1 MTKYPHRNLST
12 YFAIFFSLL
21 ALLSICS
28 CKKVEERSEILVS
41 AAISLKEGLIE
52 CAKQFEREHAG
63 TKVVFN
69 FAASGLLAQQI
80 SQGAPTDI
88 FVSAS
93 DEPVLSLQKK
103 NLLVDGSIQKLAGN
117 KLVLMAPSDKQYKSI
132 SDLKKAEKLAI
143 GNPKT
148 VPAGAYAV
156 KALKSAGL
164 YDYLESEHKL
174 VLAEDARQVLAYV
187 EAGNVDAGM
196 VYNTDARLASR
207 GRICFVIPPNLSGE
221 IKYQIACV
229 RNSQRAQLAEQFAS
243 FLSGA
248 RAREIFEK
256 LGFST

>member
-1 MTKYPHRNLST
+1 MTKYPHSSLST

-21 ALLSICS
+21 ALLLISS
-28 CKKVEERSEILVS
+28 CRKVEERSEILVS

-52 CAKQFEREHAG
+52 CAKQFESEHAG
-63 TKVVFN
+63 TRVVFN
-69 FAASGLLAQQI
+69 FGASGLLAQQI
-80 SQGAPTDI
+80 AQGAPTDI

-93 DEPVLSLQKK
+93 DEQLISLQNKK
-103 NLLVDGSIQKLAGN
+103 LLVDGSIQKLAGN
-117 KLVLMAPSDKQYKSI
+117 KLVLMAPLNRQFRSI
-132 SDLKKAEKLAI
+132 SELKGVEKLAI

-156 KALKSAGL
+156 KVLKSAGL
-164 YDYLESEHKL
+164 YDLLESGHKL

-207 GRICFVIPPNLSGE
+207 GKVCLVIPQNLSGE
-221 IKYQIACV
+221 IIYEMARV
-229 RNSQRAQLAEQFAS
+229 RNGRNGQLAEQFAS
-243 FLSGA
+243 FLAGA
-248 RAREIFEK
+248 RARELFVK